1 MKILHIITSLNNGGA
16 ENHLAELA
24 SRQAKQ
30 KKNKIYII
38 YLRGDDYW
46 EKFLRKKN
54 INVKKTIIK
63 NNHNLVGLIFVIF
76 KIFKIAKKIRP
87 EIIHAHLSLPEII
100 VTFLKFIFRL
110 DFKMVISK
118 HLDSFLFEGSRGQ
131 NKFFSGLF
139 LERIIF
145 YISDH
150 VIFISKNV
158 QSYFL
163 SEIKVPPEKKSVIY
177 YGINKKNFIMKN
189 ASKDKKIKFNKKK
202 NQKVILNI
210 ARHTVQKKI
219 DLLIRGF
226 AEYQKINKNSKLI
239 LVGSGTETEKLKLLG
254 EELKIKSKIQWINY
268 TNNVFDLFKISDVFC
283 LTSRYEGL
291 GLVLLESLI
300 SGVPVITMRSSAM
313 KEVVKNNHSGLLLSE
328 NCSPKSM
335 SIALN
340 KVLNNEKF
348 RKKIIK
354 NGFVRLSQ
362 KFNVNKML
370 KLTTNAYKI

>member
-24 SRQAKQ
+24 SGQAKQ

-54 INVKKTIIK
+54 INVKKIIIK

-76 KIFKIAKKIRP
+76 KIFKIAKKIKP
-87 EIIHAHLSLPEII
+87 EIIHAHLSLSEII
-100 VTFLKFIFRL
+100 VTFLKLIFRL

-163 SEIKVPPEKKSVIY
+163 SEIQIPPEKKSVIY

-189 ASKDKKIKFNKKK
+189 ASKNKKIKINKKK

-239 LVGSGTETEKLKLLG
+239 LVGSGTETEKLKLLA
-254 EELKIKSKIQWINY
+254 EELQIKSKIQWINY

-300 SGVPVITMRSSAM
+300 SRVPVITMKSSAM
-313 KEVVKNNHSGLLLSE
+313 KEVVKNNHSGLLLSG
-328 NCSPKSM
+328 NCSPKSL

-362 KFNVNKML
+362 KFNANKML

>member
-30 KKNKIYII
+30 KKDKIYII
-38 YLRGDDYW
+38 YLRGDNYW

-54 INVKKTIIK
+54 INVKKIIIK
-63 NNHNLVGLIFVIF
+63 NNHNLVGLIFAIF
-76 KIFKIAKKIRP
+76 KIFKITKKIKP
-87 EIIHAHLSLPEII
+87 EIIHAHLSLSEII
-100 VTFLKFIFRL
+100 VTFLKLIFRL

-189 ASKDKKIKFNKKK
+189 ASKNKKIKFKKKK

-226 AEYQKINKNSKLI
+226 TEYQKINKNSKLI
-239 LVGSGTETEKLKLLG
+239 LVGSGTETEKLKLLA
-254 EELKIKSKIQWINY
+254 EELQIKSKIQWINY

-300 SGVPVITMRSSAM
+300 SRVPVITMKSSAM

-328 NCSPKSM
+328 NCSPKSL

>member
-30 KKNKIYII
+30 KKDKIYII
-38 YLRGDDYW
+38 YLRGDNYW

-54 INVKKTIIK
+54 INVKKIIIK

-76 KIFKIAKKIRP
+76 KIFKIAKKIKP
-87 EIIHAHLSLPEII
+87 EIIHAHLSLSEII
-100 VTFLKFIFRL
+100 VTFLKLIFRL

-189 ASKDKKIKFNKKK
+189 ASKNKKIKINKKK

-226 AEYQKINKNSKLI
+226 AEYQKFNKNSKLI
-239 LVGSGTETEKLKLLG
+239 LVGSGKETEKLKLLA
-254 EELKIKSKIQWINY
+254 EELQIKSKIQWINY

-300 SGVPVITMRSSAM
+300 SRVPVITMKSSAM

-328 NCSPKSM
+328 NCSPKSL

-340 KVLNNEKF
+340 KVLNNEKL

>member
-30 KKNKIYII
+30 KKDKIYII
-38 YLRGDDYW
+38 YLRGDNYW

-54 INVKKTIIK
+54 INVKKIIIK
-63 NNHNLVGLIFVIF
+63 NNYNLVGLIFAIF
-76 KIFKIAKKIRP
+76 KIFKIVKIAKP
-87 EIIHAHLSLPEII
+87 EIIHAHLSLSEII
-100 VTFLKFIFRL
+100 VTLLKLIFRL

-118 HLDSFLFEGSRGQ
+118 HLDSFLLEGSRGQ

-139 LERIIF
+139 FERIIF
-145 YISDH
+145 YVSDH

-163 SEIKVPPEKKSVIY
+163 SKIKVALEKKSVIY

-189 ASKDKKIKFNKKK
+189 DSKNKKIKFNREN

-239 LVGSGTETEKLKLLG
+239 LVGSGAETKKLKLLAD
-254 EELKIKSKIQWINY
+254 ELKIKSKIHWINY
-268 TNNVFDLFKISDVFC
+268 TNNAFDLFKISDVFC

-300 SGVPVITMRSSAM
+300 SGVPVITMKSSAM
-313 KEVVKNNHSGLLLSE
+313 KEVVKNNHSGLLLSK
-328 NCSPKSM
+328 NCNPRSL

-340 KVLNNEKF
+340 KVLNDEKF

-354 NGFVRLSQ
+354 NGYVRLSQ
-362 KFNVNKML
+362 KFNTNKML
-370 KLTTNAYKI
+370 KLTADAYKI

>member
-30 KKNKIYII
+30 KKDKIYII
-38 YLRGDDYW
+38 YLRGDNYW

-54 INVKKTIIK
+54 INVKKIII
-63 NNHNLVGLIFVIF
+63 NNNYNLLGFIFVIF
-76 KIFKIAKKIRP
+76 KIFKIAKKIKP
-87 EIIHAHLSLPEII
+87 EIIHAHLSLSEII
-100 VTFLKFIFRL
+100 VTFLKLIFRL

-189 ASKDKKIKFNKKK
+189 ASINKKIRFNKKK

-226 AEYQKINKNSKLI
+226 AEYQKFNKNSKLI
-239 LVGSGTETEKLKLLG
+239 LVGSGKETEKLKLLA
-254 EELKIKSKIQWINY
+254 EELQIKSKIQWINY

-300 SGVPVITMRSSAM
+300 SRVPVITMKSSAM

-328 NCSPKSM
+328 NCSPKSL

-340 KVLNNEKF
+340 KVLNNEKL

>member
-24 SRQAKQ
+24 SKQAKQ

-54 INVKKTIIK
+54 INVKKIII
-63 NNHNLVGLIFVIF
+63 NNNYNLLGFIFVIF
-76 KIFKIAKKIRP
+76 KIFKIAKKIKP
-87 EIIHAHLSLPEII
+87 EIIHAHLSLSEII
-100 VTFLKFIFRL
+100 VTFLKLIFRL

-189 ASKDKKIKFNKKK
+189 ASINKKIRFNKKK

-226 AEYQKINKNSKLI
+226 AEYQKFNKNSKLI
-239 LVGSGTETEKLKLLG
+239 LVGSGPETEKLKLLA
-254 EELKIKSKIQWINY
+254 EELQIKSKIQWINY

-300 SGVPVITMRSSAM
+300 SRVPVITMKSSAM

-328 NCSPKSM
+328 NCSPKSL

>member
-16 ENHLAELA
+16 ENHLAELV
-24 SRQAKQ
+24 SGQAKQ

-38 YLRGDDYW
+38 YFRGDNYW
-46 EKFLRKKN
+46 VKFLRKKN
-54 INVKKTIIK
+54 INVKKIIIK
-63 NNHNLVGLIFVIF
+63 NNYNLVGLIFAIF
-76 KIFKIAKKIRP
+76 KIFKIVKIAKP
-87 EIIHAHLSLPEII
+87 EIIHAHLSLSEII
-100 VTFLKFIFRL
+100 VTLLKLIFRL

-118 HLDSFLFEGSRGQ
+118 HLDSFLLEGSRGQ

-145 YISDH
+145 YVSDH

-163 SEIKVPPEKKSVIY
+163 SKIKVALEKKSVIY

-189 ASKDKKIKFNKKK
+189 DSKNKKIKFNREN

-239 LVGSGTETEKLKLLG
+239 LVGSGAETKKLKLLAD
-254 EELKIKSKIQWINY
+254 ELKIKSKIHWINY
-268 TNNVFDLFKISDVFC
+268 TNNAFDLFKISDVFC

-300 SGVPVITMRSSAM
+300 SGVPVITMKSSAM
-313 KEVVKNNHSGLLLSE
+313 KEVVKNNHSGLLLSK
-328 NCSPKSM
+328 NCNPQSL

-340 KVLNNEKF
+340 KVLNDEKF

-354 NGFVRLSQ
+354 NGYVRLSQ
-362 KFNVNKML
+362 KFNTNKML
-370 KLTTNAYKI
+370 KLTADAYKI

>member
-24 SRQAKQ
+24 SKQAKQ
-30 KKNKIYII
+30 KKDKIYII
-38 YLRGDDYW
+38 YLRGDNYW

-54 INVKKTIIK
+54 INVKKIIIK

-189 ASKDKKIKFNKKK
+189 ASKNKKIKFKKKK

-239 LVGSGTETEKLKLLG
+239 LVGSGTETEKLKLLA

>member
-38 YLRGDDYW
+38 YLRGDNYW

-76 KIFKIAKKIRP
+76 KIFKIAKKIKP
-87 EIIHAHLSLPEII
+87 EIIHAHLSLSEII
-100 VTFLKFIFRL
+100 VTFLKLIFRL

-189 ASKDKKIKFNKKK
+189 ASKNKKIKFKKKK

-239 LVGSGTETEKLKLLG
+239 LVGSGVETEKLKLLA
-254 EELKIKSKIQWINY
+254 EELQIKSKIQWINY

-300 SGVPVITMRSSAM
+300 SRVPVITMKSSAM

-362 KFNVNKML
+362 KFNANKML

>member
-1 MKILHIITSLNNGGA
+1 M
-16 ENHLAELA
+16 
-24 SRQAKQ
+24 
-30 KKNKIYII
+30 
-38 YLRGDDYW
+38 
-46 EKFLRKKN
+46 
-54 INVKKTIIK
+54 
-63 NNHNLVGLIFVIF
+63 
-76 KIFKIAKKIRP
+76 
-87 EIIHAHLSLPEII
+87 
-100 VTFLKFIFRL
+100 
-110 DFKMVISK
+110 
-118 HLDSFLFEGSRGQ
+118 
-131 NKFFSGLF
+131 
-139 LERIIF
+139 
-145 YISDH
+145 
-150 VIFISKNV
+150 
-158 QSYFL
+158 
-163 SEIKVPPEKKSVIY
+163 
-177 YGINKKNFIMKN
+177 
-189 ASKDKKIKFNKKK
+189 
-202 NQKVILNI
+202 ILNI

-226 AEYQKINKNSKLI
+226 TEYQKINKNSKLI
-239 LVGSGTETEKLKLLG
+239 LVGSGTETEKLKLLA

-300 SGVPVITMRSSAM
+300 SRVPVITMKSSAM

-328 NCSPKSM
+328 NCSPKSL

>member
-24 SRQAKQ
+24 SGQAKQ

-54 INVKKTIIK
+54 INVKKIIIK
-63 NNHNLVGLIFVIF
+63 NNYNLVGLIFVIF
-76 KIFKIAKKIRP
+76 KIFKIAKKIKP
-87 EIIHAHLSLPEII
+87 EIIHAHLSLSEII
-100 VTFLKFIFRL
+100 VTFLKLIFRL

-189 ASKDKKIKFNKKK
+189 ASKNKKIKFKKKK

-226 AEYQKINKNSKLI
+226 TEYQKINKNSKLI
-239 LVGSGTETEKLKLLG
+239 LVGSGPETEKLKLLA
-254 EELKIKSKIQWINY
+254 EKLQIKSKIQWINY

-300 SGVPVITMRSSAM
+300 SRVPVITMKSSAM

>member
-24 SRQAKQ
+24 SKQAKQ

-54 INVKKTIIK
+54 INVKKIII
-63 NNHNLVGLIFVIF
+63 NNNYNLLGFIFVIF
-76 KIFKIAKKIRP
+76 KIFKIAKKIKP
-87 EIIHAHLSLPEII
+87 EIIHAHLSLSEII
-100 VTFLKFIFRL
+100 VTFLKLIFRL

-189 ASKDKKIKFNKKK
+189 ASINKKIRFNKKK

-226 AEYQKINKNSKLI
+226 AEYQKFNKNSKLI
-239 LVGSGTETEKLKLLG
+239 LVGSGKETEKLKLLA
-254 EELKIKSKIQWINY
+254 EELQIKSKIQWINY

-300 SGVPVITMRSSAM
+300 SRVPVITMKSSAM

-328 NCSPKSM
+328 NCSPKSL

>member
-239 LVGSGTETEKLKLLG
+239 LVGSGTETEKLKLLA

>member
-24 SRQAKQ
+24 SKQAKQ
-30 KKNKIYII
+30 KKDKIYII
-38 YLRGDDYW
+38 YLRGDNYW

-54 INVKKTIIK
+54 INVKKIIIK

-76 KIFKIAKKIRP
+76 KIFKITKKIKP
-87 EIIHAHLSLPEII
+87 EIIHAHLSLSEII
-100 VTFLKFIFRL
+100 VTFLKLIFRL

-189 ASKDKKIKFNKKK
+189 ASKNKKIKFKKKK

-226 AEYQKINKNSKLI
+226 TEYQKINKNSKLI
-239 LVGSGTETEKLKLLG
+239 LVGSGPETEKLKLLA
-254 EELKIKSKIQWINY
+254 EKLQIKSKIQWINY

-300 SGVPVITMRSSAM
+300 SRVPVITMKSSAM

-328 NCSPKSM
+328 NCSPKSL